1 MGAGS
6 FAAYVAVSY
15 THLKVEI
22 SKAPW
27 VTIQENVSNPDTTPN
42 MISINSGPQYNEAGA
57 TLESYAHSK
66 TCGTYEN
73 VSWLQNADLDKQ
85 IEEDVYKRQ
94 VYDLRIGT
102 QELTRRGMVEKD
114 APEIAQLLARAILHQ
129 EAPES
134 LKPDVIKMASRFQQ
148 LQFAFS
154 N

>member
-1 MGAGS
+1 MGTAEEINIRLE
-6 FAAYVAVSY
+6 AANI
-15 THLKVEI
+15 LC
-22 SKAPW
+22 
-27 VTIQENVSNPDTTPN
+27 
-42 MISINSGPQYNEAGA
+42 SGFCVP
-57 TLESYAHSK
+57 
-66 TCGTYEN
+66 
-73 VSWLQNADLDKQ
+73 
-85 IEEDVYKRQ
+85 